1 MPQKFTTKWWTM
13 ALDNAGLR
21 DALKWSIIAGL
32 TATAIA
38 LVNVVAAT
46 LVFISIVPI
55 YLLQRLSTD
64 SSSAGRF

>member
-1 MPQKFTTKWWTM
+1 MPQEFTTKWWTM
-13 ALDNAGLR
+13 ALDNAGVR

-32 TATAIA
+32 IATAIA

-64 SSSAGRF
+64 ISSAGLF

>member
-38 LVNVVAAT
+38 LVLGTTLAFASVVTPEMRRRTAT
-46 LVFISIVPI
+46 
-55 YLLQRLSTD
+55 
-64 SSSAGRF
+64 